1 MHVLIVDDVA
11 ANRRLPEVVLRRA
24 GIPVTSVDSGAAALD
39 AIAHGDFSV
48 VLLDLNMPEMS
59 GIDVCHSLRR
69 QYSPDQ
75 LKLVAYTAFV
85 TEEDRTH
92 LQSLGF
98 DDLLVK
104 PVTPRAILTAVGSMT
119 DSDSVSVLPAA
130 SGEPLPDHPA
140 R

>member
-24 GIPVTSVDSGAAALD
+24 GIPVSSVDSGAAALA
-39 AIAHGDFSV
+39 AIAQEDFKV

-59 GIDVCHSLRR
+59 GIDVCQALRR
-69 QYSPDQ
+69 QYSSSE

-85 TEEDRTH
+85 TEEDRVH
-92 LQSLGF
+92 LLSMGF

-104 PVTPRAILTAVGSMT
+104 PVTPRAILAAVGPVAHD
-119 DSDSVSVLPAA
+119 DSLSVMAVA
-130 SGEPLPDHPA
+130 SGEPLPDQA
-140 R
+140 TR